1 MLHCGA
7 QVAVH
12 YLVLAGQTEAAFQ
25 AARLHDA
32 MPAFVNS
39 LPAEGSRAAQKGYEM
54 ACRFYEDRALWEA
67 AAELRER
74 VGCHEAAVK
83 LYLQVRK
90 LPGMHP

>member
-1 MLHCGA
+1 M
-7 QVAVH
+7 H

-32 MPAFVNS
+32 MPAFVDS
-39 LPAEGSRAAQKGYEM
+39 LPAEGSSRAALEGCEL
-54 ACRFYEDRALWEA
+54 ACRFYEERALWEP

-74 VGCHEAAVK
+74 GGCHEAAVK

-90 LPGMHP
+90 LPGMRS